1 MRPSWVKQ
9 ASQLLPSVLR
19 RYLVT
24 AGWEPSERKKAWR
37 FSKEVVL
44 GTEVY
49 VDVPKSQD
57 FADYERR
64 VVELVEVLAAAE
76 ERSPFELLLSLAD
89 PTSDKLAFRFASPDT
104 GAGTISI
111 SDGCRIRD
119 AQRRL
124 LLSAA
129 HSVVEPQAHHPRL
142 SRTEAVAFLETCR
155 EAPSQRGSFVSN
167 IVIPVAP
174 PVGQLPLDDP
184 FPRQVTSLLAR
195 ALHEISE
202 AISTGDD
209 ERLLKGAR
217 NGLSSNLLTALSD
230 LHPPG
235 QRGTLDV
242 GFSWAPGR
250 PAPRY
255 HRRVRFDHSFFP
267 NMAEAARFLRET
279 SPMLGTTV
287 EGYFAGFERD
297 PQDPS
302 RPGEVAL
309 LATIDEHPG
318 QTKKIYMTLSQSAY
332 SEAWHAHKNAAKV
345 RVTGTLIKEKRRYVL
360 RNPGEVE
367 VVPEEEG

>member
-1 MRPSWVKQ
+1 MRPPSWAKQ

-19 RYLVT
+19 RYLAT

-37 FSKEVVL
+37 FSKEMPA
-44 GTEVY
+44 GDVY
-49 VDVPKSQD
+49 VDVPKNQD

-64 VVELVEVLAAAE
+64 VVELVQVLAAAE
-76 ERSPFELLLSLAD
+76 ERSSREILLSLAN
-89 PTSDKLAFRFASPDT
+89 PTADGLAFRFASSDT
-104 GAGTISI
+104 GSGTISV
-111 SDGCRIRD
+111 SDGCRIRH

-155 EAPSQRGSFVSN
+155 EAPSQHGSFVAN
-167 IVIPVAP
+167 IIIPVAP

-184 FPRQVTSLLAR
+184 FSRQVTSLLAR
-195 ALHEISE
+195 ALHEVSE

-209 ERLLKGAR
+209 ERLLNGAR
-217 NGLSSNLLTALSD
+217 NGLSSNLLDALSD

-235 QRGTLDV
+235 QHGTLDV

-250 PAPRY
+250 PAPGH

-267 NMAEAARFLRET
+267 SMAEAARFLRET
-279 SPMLGTTV
+279 LPMPGTTV

-309 LATIDEHPG
+309 LATLDEYPG
-318 QTKKIYMTLSQSAY
+318 QTKKVYMTLSRSAY
-332 SEAWHAHKNAAKV
+332 SDAWQAHKKAAKV

-367 VVPEEEG
+367 WVPEEDG